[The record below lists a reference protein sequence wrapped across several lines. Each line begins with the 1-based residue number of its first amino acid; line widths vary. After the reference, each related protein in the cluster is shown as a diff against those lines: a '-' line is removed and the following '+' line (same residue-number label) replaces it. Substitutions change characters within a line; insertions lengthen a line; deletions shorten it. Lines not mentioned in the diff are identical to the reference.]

1 MLSTQVKHLLT
12 ACVFVVPAAVAAEL
26 PDGPGKDVVK
36 RVCGVCHEA
45 EIVTGQ
51 ARTRAAWTKTVG
63 DMVPLGA
70 KGSDED
76 LDLILNYVVTN
87 FPKKVN
93 VNKAP
98 VKDLQ
103 SALHITPELAEAM
116 VGYRQKNGDFKSLDD
131 LKKVPG
137 VDAAQ
142 LDTEKNRILF

>member
-12 ACVFVVPAAVAAEL
+12 ACVFVVPAAVAADL

-51 ARTRAAWTKTVG
+51 ARTRTAWTKTIS
-63 DMVPLGA
+63 DMVTLGA
-70 KGSDED
+70 QGSDED

-98 VKDLQ
+98 AKDLQ
-103 SALHITPELAEAM
+103 NALDITPELADAM

-137 VDAAQ
+137 ADAAQ
-142 LDTEKNRILF
+142 LDTEKSRILF